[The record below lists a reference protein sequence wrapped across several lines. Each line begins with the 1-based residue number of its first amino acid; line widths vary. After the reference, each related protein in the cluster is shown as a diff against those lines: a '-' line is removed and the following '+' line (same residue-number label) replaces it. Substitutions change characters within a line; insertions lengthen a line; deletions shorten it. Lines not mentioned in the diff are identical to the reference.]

1 MTIRKATIADNQAI
15 TQLFYETITSI
26 NVKDYDAQ
34 QIETWASSAENKFF
48 WKQQIEKQYFIIAE
62 NDEYLLGFTSLTVDG
77 YLDLM
82 YVHKNH
88 QKQGIASALLENIL
102 TEANR
107 LNLIKI
113 WTDASITA
121 RPFFLNKGF
130 VIEKIYP
137 KISKGVAFENAI
149 MVRKIK
155 FTA

>member
-15 TQLFYETITSI
+15 TQLFYKTITSI

-34 QIETWASSAENKFF
+34 QIETWASSAENKDF
-48 WKQQIEKQYFIIAE
+48 WQEQIEKQYFIIAE
-62 NDEYLLGFTSLTVDG
+62 NDEYLLGFASLTVDG

-102 TEANR
+102 IEANR
-107 LNLIKI
+107 LNLTKI

-121 RPFFLNKGF
+121 KPFFLNKGF
-130 VIEKIYP
+130 VIEKIYT
-137 KISKGVAFENAI
+137 KISKGVAFENTI
-149 MVRKIK
+149 LGLKL
-155 FTA
+155 

>member
-15 TQLFYETITSI
+15 TQLFYETITTI

-34 QIETWASSAENKFF
+34 QIETWASGAKNKVF
-48 WKQQIEKQYFIIAE
+48 WQEQIERQYFIIAE
-62 NDEYLLGFTSLTVDG
+62 NDEYLLGFASLTVDG
-77 YLDLM
+77 YLDFM
-82 YVHKNH
+82 YVHKDL
-88 QKQGIASALLENIL
+88 QKQGIASTLLENIL

-107 LNLIKI
+107 LNLTKI

-130 VIEKIYP
+130 VIEKIYT

-149 MVRKIK
+149 MVRKIN
-155 FTA
+155 

>member
-1 MTIRKATIADNQAI
+1 MTIRKATIADTQAI

-26 NVKDYDAQ
+26 NVRDYDAQ
-34 QIETWASSAENKFF
+34 QIETWASSAENKGF
-48 WKQQIEKQYFIIAE
+48 WQEQIEKQYFIIAE
-62 NDEYLLGFTSLTVDG
+62 NDEYLLGFASLTVDG

-88 QKQGIASALLENIL
+88 QKQGIANALLENIL

-107 LNLIKI
+107 LNLTKI

-130 VIEKIYP
+130 VIEKIYT

-149 MVRKIK
+149 MVRNLK
-155 FTA
+155 

>member
-15 TQLFYETITSI
+15 TQLFYETITTIS
-26 NVKDYDAQ
+26 VKDYDVQ

-48 WKQQIEKQYFIIAE
+48 WQEQIEKQYFIIAE
-62 NDEYLLGFTSLTVDG
+62 NDKYLLGFASLTTDG
-77 YLDLM
+77 YLDFM

-88 QKQGIASALLENIL
+88 QNQGIASALLENIL

-107 LNLIKI
+107 LSLTKV

-130 VIEKIYP
+130 VIEKIYT

-149 MVRKIK
+149 MVRNLK
-155 FTA
+155 

>member
-26 NVKDYDAQ
+26 NVKDYDPQ
-34 QIETWASSAENKFF
+34 QIETWASSAENKVF
-48 WKQQIEKQYFIIAE
+48 WKLQIEKQYFIIAE
-62 NDEYLLGFTSLTVDG
+62 NDEYLLGFASLTVDG

-107 LNLIKI
+107 LNLTKI

-121 RPFFLNKGF
+121 KPFFLNKSF
-130 VIEKIYP
+130 VIEKICT

-149 MVRKIK
+149 MVRNLK
-155 FTA
+155 